1 MVQVTKAQIG
11 NQDFDLVSELS
22 ERVSVASWEPG
33 SSSEDGDEE
42 MAEEAG
48 SRGAEEADQEYTIY
62 EQLPVRRPQPAPA
75 PALAWVSRP
84 GSLATHE
91 GKILTLQCTV
101 AGDTPVGNY
110 RNEIRFNFFTFH
122 PFNFFIHQMWRGLR
136 NLSQSSLV
144 PSTGYIAKKIPTF

>member
-42 MAEEAG
+42 MAEEA
-48 SRGAEEADQEYTIY
+48 DQEYTIY
-62 EQLPVRRPQPAPA
+62 EQLPVRRPQPT

-84 GSLATHE
+84 ASLATHE

-101 AGDTPVGNY
+101 AGDSPVG
-110 RNEIRFNFFTFH
+110 
-122 PFNFFIHQMWRGLR
+122 
-136 NLSQSSLV
+136 
-144 PSTGYIAKKIPTF
+144 

>member
-42 MAEEAG
+42 M
-48 SRGAEEADQEYTIY
+48 AEEADQEYTIY